1 MNNFTVKIQLMQPFL
16 LFVPCRL
23 DVTLVWKMSSA
34 TTAIF
39 WVWYSWPLPALRLI
53 GSQLKGSVCQLS
65 KQHCNTNVNSVQ
77 TTCLCCFWI
86 LLIKCFW
93 SVPFEEWSCVTDTMT
108 GAATSIIFVAPNTC
122 LSQQNMSFASYDKTC
137 HLLWQKYACHN
148 KTFVVTNIFLS
159 QQNTSFVTTKHV
171 NCYEKSMLVTTKLLL
186 WQTYFVATNIF
197 CCKKSFVATS
207 MILSWKKF
215 CCDKLTFVTANMC
228 LLWQNTSFVVT
239 NVSWQ
244 IFVETKVFSWQTRF
258 CCVKSFVAASITNVS
273 WQIFVETKV
282 FSWQTHFCCL
292 KSFVAASILLSR
304 QKLCFVMT
312 NACGISRQW

>member
-1 MNNFTVKIQLMQPFL
+1 
-16 LFVPCRL
+16 
-23 DVTLVWKMSSA
+23 MSSA

-39 WVWYSWPLPALRLI
+39 WVWCSWPLPALRLI
-53 GSQLKGSVCQLS
+53 RSQLKGSVCQLS

-77 TTCLCCFWI
+77 TTCLCCFWR

-137 HLLWQKYACHN
+137 HLLWQRYACHN

-159 QQNTSFVTTKHV
+159 QQNMSFVTTKHV

-186 WQTYFVATNIF
+186 WQTYFVA
-197 CCKKSFVATS
+197 KKSFVATS
-207 MILSWKKF
+207 VILSWKKF

-258 CCVKSFVAASITNVS
+258 CCVKSFVAASI
-273 WQIFVETKV
+273 
-282 FSWQTHFCCL
+282 
-292 KSFVAASILLSR
+292 LLSR

-312 NACGISRQW
+312 NACGSSRQW